1 MMKPL
6 ILTKTYTLPQVDLS
20 EVWRYAGVK
29 TPDAA
34 LSSLLEECLL
44 EAESC
49 LAPKVC
55 YGEFPLTYEGD
66 NLCFGFATVSS
77 GDLKQAL
84 KGCKSV
90 ILFGATIGI
99 GIDRLIA
106 KHGSLSPTKALL
118 FQALGAER
126 IEALCD
132 CFCKDFA
139 AARRF
144 SPGYGDLPLS
154 FQKDL
159 FRVLDCS
166 RKIGLTLNDSLLM
179 SPSKSVTAIA
189 GVTDEMCGESPCDR
203 CKKKDCSFRR
213 DL

>member
-1 MMKPL
+1 MEPL
-6 ILTKTYTLPQVDLS
+6 LVTKTYALPPVNLS
-20 EVWRYAGVK
+20 EVWRYAGVT
-29 TPDAA
+29 TPDDA
-34 LSSLLEECLL
+34 LSALLEECLL
-44 EAESC
+44 EAEPQ

-55 YGEFPLTYEGD
+55 YGEFPFSCEGD
-66 NLCFGFATVSS
+66 NLCFGFATVASA
-77 GDLKQAL
+77 DLKQAL
-84 KGCKSV
+84 QGCQKV

-99 GIDRLIA
+99 GMDQLIA
-106 KHGSLSPTKALL
+106 KYGSLSPTKALL

-132 CFCKDFA
+132 CFCKEFA
-139 AARRF
+139 LSRRF

-189 GVTDEMCGESPCDR
+189 GTTDEGCVTSPCDR
-203 CKKKDCSFRR
+203 CNKKDCSFRR
-213 DL
+213 NL

>member
-1 MMKPL
+1 MKPL
-6 ILTKTYTLPQVDLS
+6 ILTKTYTLPPVNLS

-29 TPDAA
+29 MPDDTISA
-34 LSSLLEECLL
+34 LLSECLL
-44 EAESC
+44 EAESQ
-49 LAPKVC
+49 LTPKVC
-55 YGEFPLTYEGD
+55 YGEFPLTHEDD

-77 GDLKQAL
+77 ADLKRAL

-106 KHGSLSPTKALL
+106 RYGSLSPTKALL

-132 CFCKDFA
+132 CFCEDFA
-139 AARRF
+139 ITCRF

-159 FRVLDCS
+159 FRALDCP

-189 GVTDEMCGESPCDR
+189 GMTDEVCAASPCDR

-213 DL
+213 NL

>member
-1 MMKPL
+1 MKPL
-6 ILTKTYTLPQVDLS
+6 ILTKTYSLPPVNLS

-29 TPDAA
+29 TPDDTLSA
-34 LSSLLEECLL
+34 LLSECLL

-49 LAPKVC
+49 LVPKVC
-55 YGEFPLTYEGD
+55 YGEFPLAYEGD
-66 NLCFGFATVSS
+66 SLCFGFATVSS
-77 GDLKQAL
+77 KDLKQAL
-84 KGCKSV
+84 EGCNRV

-99 GIDRLIA
+99 GMDRLIA
-106 KHGSLSPTKALL
+106 KYGSLSPTKALL

-132 CFCKDFA
+132 CFCKEFSVT
-139 AARRF
+139 RRF

-159 FRVLDCS
+159 FRVLDCA

-179 SPSKSVTAIA
+179 SPTKSVTAIA
-189 GVTDEMCGESPCDR
+189 GKTDTTWEGSPCDR
-203 CKKKDCSFRR
+203 CTKKDCSFRR
-213 DL
+213 NL